1 MSLKYSK
8 RYRKSWFC
16 FSILKQNC
24 IAKHWIDCLQSGEL
38 FRKEVNIELFFVTSM
53 CTCMSEN
60 NMPLIWRVW
69 GILLYTPGWFC
80 WSDRRNVC
88 PIDNWRTLGPT
99 YCKLR
104 LGWASCYYK
113 NQIDIEVIRTYFVNP
128 NLGLSPFCLVFIF
141 SFRHMSWLFSDKAG
155 MALFVTFSGSSN
167 LKVHHLT

>member
-1 MSLKYSK
+1 MV
-8 RYRKSWFC
+8 C

-24 IAKHWIDCLQSGEL
+24 IAKHWIDCLQSGEM

-69 GILLYTPGWFC
+69 GILLYTSGWFC
-80 WSDRRNVC
+80 RSDRRNVC

-104 LGWASCYYK
+104 MGWAWLLKEPNWYWSY
-113 NQIDIEVIRTYFVNP
+113 QDIFCKSQPRTLTVLPSFY
-128 NLGLSPFCLVFIF
+128 IF
-141 SFRHMSWLFSDKAG
+141 F
-155 MALFVTFSGSSN
+155 
-167 LKVHHLT
+167 